1 MKFNSHISVVLACA
15 LLLAGCKATQKT
27 TEVAAGHSVDSIV
40 THVVESIRTH
50 TYLDSFSMSIIHH
63 DTTINMVRVLRSAAQ
78 AQARAA
84 DTVTV
89 NHRDTVY
96 VAKAQRAQPSSSSL
110 LQTVFVVLLGILFC
124 AFLGY
129 GYGFKHR

>member
-84 DTVTV
+84 DTVAL
-89 NHRDTVY
+89 HQRDTVY
-96 VAKAQRAQPSSSSL
+96 VSQNQRPPSESSSVMQIIL
-110 LQTVFVVLLGILFC
+110 TVVVGIVFC
-124 AFLGY
+124 AILGY